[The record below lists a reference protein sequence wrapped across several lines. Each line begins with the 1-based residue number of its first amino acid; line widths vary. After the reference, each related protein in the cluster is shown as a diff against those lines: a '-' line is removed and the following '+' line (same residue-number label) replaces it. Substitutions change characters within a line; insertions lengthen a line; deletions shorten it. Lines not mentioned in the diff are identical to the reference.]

1 MKPVAASLPVPISS
15 QKLANASMK
24 PSIQQIKAA
33 TNTMEVLLKGKPASD
48 REDGKYLAEM
58 IEAISYCTPEEHGWL
73 THPRQGLHTR
83 LKFLPTPAD
92 VFEFIREQQAK
103 RDQVKATHP
112 SDKGPYA
119 YFRKTDVPQPPP
131 TARRQQVAS
140 LLGYDPDAKRAPKR
154 TRNADLMPPTADDI
168 ETALNASK
176 IPPQPASP
184 FLKRYLAE
192 SGYVVRDNPQPATT
206 SQPATQDPR

>member
-1 MKPVAASLPVPISS
+1 
-15 QKLANASMK
+15 
-24 PSIQQIKAA
+24 
-33 TNTMEVLLKGKPASD
+33 MEVLLKGKPASD

-131 TARRQQVAS
+131 TTRRQQVAN
-140 LLGYDPDAKRAPKR
+140 LLGYDPDTKGALKP
-154 TRNADLMPPTADDI
+154 TRNADLTPPTADDLD
-168 ETALNASK
+168 TVAKASK

-192 SGYVVRDNPQPATT
+192 SGYVVRDNSQPATT
-206 SQPATQDPR
+206 AQPETQDVR